1 MKKIEQK
8 GFSLVELMIV
18 LAVIAFL
25 VIAIMTISKV
35 IWGKTDASSM
45 ENDITILSE
54 DIHSLYS
61 ETGGDYTGLNN
72 KILLKQGIVPST
84 LIIKNSDD
92 KIGTVWH
99 SSNSKSLLDVSSN
112 NYDGGSGYNIT
123 LHQIPKGGCVD
134 LATHFMKSA
143 KIKIDNQAASNVSD
157 IAGACHDNA
166 KLVLNFS

>member
-1 MKKIEQK
+1 MNRKKQK

-35 IWGKTDASSM
+35 IWGKTNSSSM
-45 ENDITILSE
+45 ENDISILSE

-61 ETGGDYTGLNN
+61 ATGGDYTGLNN
-72 KILLKQGIVPST
+72 KVLLKQGIVPST

-99 SSNSKSLLDVSSN
+99 SSNSKSLIDVSN
-112 NYDGGSGYNIT
+112 NDDNEGSGYNIT

-134 LATHFMKSA
+134 IATHFMNSA
-143 KIKIDNQAASNVSD
+143 NIEIDNQKAGNVSD
-157 IAGACHDNA
+157 IATACHDNVE
-166 KLVLNFS
+166 LTLNFS